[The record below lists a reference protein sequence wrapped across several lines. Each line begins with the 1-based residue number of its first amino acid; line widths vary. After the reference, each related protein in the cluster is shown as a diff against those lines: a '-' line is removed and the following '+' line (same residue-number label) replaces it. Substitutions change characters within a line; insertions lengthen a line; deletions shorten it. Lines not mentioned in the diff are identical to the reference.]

1 MPGHQQHHFFIPTE
15 YRTGKTNLSHHGNDQ
30 HQHCKTRIP
39 LADKTISCKC
49 FTTRLFT
56 FNLTLHHQSDRILHQ
71 PVRSCAYRKAF
82 QFIFLLPFFRIEEQI
97 MHIYCSSSSIS
108 FTCPWVSLTVVI
120 YHAAIKIKCRK
131 AVCSSAS
138 SIAVKLYSS
147 FIRTL
152 PEYTFSETD
161 TFSDIFCFS

>member
-1 MPGHQQHHFFIPTE
+1 MAMISTGTARQE
-15 YRTGKTNLSHHGNDQ
+15 Y
-30 HQHCKTRIP
+30 P
-39 LADKTISCKC
+39 LL
-49 FTTRLFT
+49 TRLYHVSVSQHVYSH
-56 FNLTLHHQSDRILHQ
+56 LTSHCTIKAIEFSINRYGRALIERHFSSFF
-71 PVRSCAYRKAF
+71 SC
-82 QFIFLLPFFRIEEQI
+82 PFFRIEEQI
-97 MHIYCSSSSIS
+97 MHIYCSSSSTS
-108 FTCPWVSLTVVI
+108 FTCPRISLTVVI